1 MIKLSQKLT
10 VLLSAL
16 FLSFALAACGEQGP
30 AEQTGEATDNAAQQA
45 AETVEEGVEEALCGG
60 LLWSKAE
67 VLKFVA
73 PVVASSQ
80 GRRNP

>member
-30 AEQTGEATDNAAQQA
+30 AEQTGEAPENATQQA
-45 AETVEEGVEEALCGG
+45 AETVEEGAEEATEGTEK
-60 LLWSKAE
+60 SAE
-67 VLKFVA
+67 
-73 PVVASSQ
+73 
-80 GRRNP
+80 